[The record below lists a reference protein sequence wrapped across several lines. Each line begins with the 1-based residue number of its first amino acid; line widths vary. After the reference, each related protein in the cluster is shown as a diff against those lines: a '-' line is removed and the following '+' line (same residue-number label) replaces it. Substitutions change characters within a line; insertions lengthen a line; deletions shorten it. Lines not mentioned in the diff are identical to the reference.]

1 MSKAGDV
8 IENPVTGERAV
19 VRIGTEQTGGEL
31 LVVDLYIRPGGAV
44 MGEHAHPAIEERFTV
59 LRGRV
64 GFRLSGR
71 AATAEPGV
79 TFIAPPG
86 VPHNWWNA
94 GPRVAVVRVEVR
106 PAARFEAMIA
116 NAFGLAQDSKVNS
129 RGMPHLLQRAPFAR
143 EFDDVVRFTWPP
155 RVVQR
160 ILFGLLDPLARLL
173 GYRGSYPEYLARGPS
188 GFVPVEPLN
197 GVTTLAGPVAASAQC
212 PRLMPRRGAA
222 ARGNQPGRPGGG
234 IRAVT
239 DGGADGSPSD
249 RGEM

>member
-44 MGEHAHPAIEERFTV
+44 MREHVHPAIEERFTV

-71 AATAEPGV
+71 ESTAEPGV
-79 TFIAPPG
+79 RLIAPAG
-86 VPHNWWNA
+86 VPHDWWNA
-94 GPRVAVVRVEVR
+94 SPEEALVRVEVR
-106 PAARFEAMIA
+106 PAARFEAFIL
-116 NAFGLAQDSKVNS
+116 NAFGLAQDGRVNR
-129 RGMPHLLQRAPFAR
+129 RGMPNLLQLAVLAR
-143 EFDDVVRFTWPP
+143 EFDDVIRFTRPP

-160 ILFGLLDPLARLL
+160 LLFGLLAPLARLL

-188 GFVPVEPLN
+188 DSVAVEPMDVAAALAA
-197 GVTTLAGPVAASAQC
+197 GGAAPAAGPVSG
-212 PRLMPRRGAA
+212 L
-222 ARGNQPGRPGGG
+222 
-234 IRAVT
+234 
-239 DGGADGSPSD
+239 
-249 RGEM
+249 